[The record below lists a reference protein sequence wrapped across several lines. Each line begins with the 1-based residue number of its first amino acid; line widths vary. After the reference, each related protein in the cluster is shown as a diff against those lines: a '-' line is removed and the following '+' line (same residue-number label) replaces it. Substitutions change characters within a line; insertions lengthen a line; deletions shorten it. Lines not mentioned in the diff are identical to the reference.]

1 MVERM
6 FDQKARAVTNR
17 KIAAKEATSSRR
29 LINMAVVP
37 SDRLQIVTAWS
48 RQWNCIWRANFIV
61 VRNQDVD
68 ESERVH
74 LP

>member
-1 MVERM
+1 M
-6 FDQKARAVTNR
+6 FDQKASAVTNR

-48 RQWNCIWRANFIV
+48 RRQKCIRRAIFIL

-68 ESERVH
+68 GSET
-74 LP
+74 LYSP